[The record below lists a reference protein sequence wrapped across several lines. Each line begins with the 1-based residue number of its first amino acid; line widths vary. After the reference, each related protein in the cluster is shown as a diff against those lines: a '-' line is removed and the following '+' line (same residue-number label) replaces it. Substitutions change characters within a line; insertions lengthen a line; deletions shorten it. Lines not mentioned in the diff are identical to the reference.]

1 MAIIEPNETGE
12 SDDRRPRPHAIR
24 ESGCCGSAAVNPVI
38 STGRD
43 GTLLNH
49 DGHSHEAAGTALER
63 LRRRRIPMIFTTSQ
77 TRAEIERL
85 QAEMRIR
92 EPFIPENGTAVIFPE
107 GYRNFE
113 IKGRARRPPHTVV
126 QLGAACREIRR

>member
-1 MAIIEPNETGE
+1 
-12 SDDRRPRPHAIR
+12 
-24 ESGCCGSAAVNPVI
+24 
-38 STGRD
+38 
-43 GTLLNH
+43 
-49 DGHSHEAAGTALER
+49 
-63 LRRRRIPMIFTTSQ
+63 MIFTTSQ